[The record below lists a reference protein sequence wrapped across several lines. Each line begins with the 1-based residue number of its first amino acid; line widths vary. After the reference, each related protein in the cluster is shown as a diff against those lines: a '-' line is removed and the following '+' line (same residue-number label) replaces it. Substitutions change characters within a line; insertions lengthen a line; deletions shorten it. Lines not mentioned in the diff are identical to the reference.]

1 MFRSITVARR
11 SWANRAESQTVLAVL
26 IVIGWLG
33 LGWWKNPP
41 PDYLW
46 TYDEPVYLSI
56 AYDIL
61 HFGRFTDGPA
71 WSTPSVDPA
80 RPPGMVRT
88 PLYPLFLAATAA
100 LDPAFNKTLSCH
112 VEHAASLA
120 CPQRAPLP
128 RILQFL
134 MMAAFYLMLWRI
146 ATRASGSRRIGWLSL
161 GLALIVAPILIGSV
175 NMLMTEA
182 VTLFF
187 TTAGTL
193 AAVGTVKA
201 RRGFGWALVS
211 GAMLGLAGMTRPPF
225 VYLFPAVIAGTM
237 LLIVGRPQ
245 WRRGLTLLVAFLFAG
260 AIVISPWIV
269 RNVIVLGQLDLTSG
283 YAWMALTQRVAYDQ
297 MNWHQYALFYLCS
310 LPDGN
315 GMGSLLVSPHACGLF
330 QYDSNY
336 ETFYKI
342 GSTTLVQSTLI
353 AAGGPKYQVSYL
365 LYHYVLSHPIWHG
378 LVSTPMAMR
387 GLWIDHYWSLVM
399 AVLCIPLTWRS
410 LRILDAAMLAVT
422 LPGWLMLAFYAA
434 TSANQWRF
442 NLMIIVPFS
451 LAGGIALDR
460 FLLRNGSYRK
470 MISRSLIPMH
480 SVRDS

>member
-1 MFRSITVARR
+1 MFRSIAVSHR
-11 SWANRAESQTVLAVL
+11 SWANHPGSQTVLAAL

-33 LGWWKNPP
+33 LCWWKHPP
-41 PDYLW
+41 PGHLW
-46 TYDEPVYLSI
+46 NYDEPVYLSI

-61 HFGRFTDGPA
+61 HFGRFTDGSA
-71 WSTPSVDPA
+71 WGTPSVDPA

-100 LDPAFNKTLSCH
+100 LDPVFNKTLSCH

-134 MMAAFYLMLWRI
+134 MIAAFYLMLWCI
-146 ATRASGSRRIGWLSL
+146 ATRASESRRIGWLSL
-161 GLALIVAPILIGSV
+161 GLALIVAPFLIRSV
-175 NMLMTEA
+175 NLLMTEA
-182 VTLFF
+182 LTLFF
-187 TTAGTL
+187 TTAATL
-193 AAVGTVKA
+193 AAVATVKA

-225 VYLFPAVIAGTM
+225 VYLFPAVIAGAIP
-237 LLIVGRPQ
+237 LIVGRPQ
-245 WRRGLTLLVAFLFAG
+245 WRRGLTLLAAFLFAG

-269 RNVIVLGQLDLTSG
+269 RNVIVLGQLALTYG
-283 YAWMALTQRVAYDQ
+283 YAWMTLTQRIAYDQ

-315 GMGSLLVSPHACGLF
+315 GMGSLLVSPHACELF
-330 QYDSNY
+330 QYDPRH
-336 ETFYKI
+336 ETLYRM

-353 AAGGPKYQVSYL
+353 AAGGPETQVSYL
-365 LYHYVLSHPIWHG
+365 LYHYVLSHPIWHA
-378 LVSTPMAMR
+378 LVSIPMAMR

-410 LRILDAAMLAVT
+410 LRNLDATMLVVT
-422 LPGWLMLAFYAA
+422 LPGWFMLAFYAA
-434 TSANQWRF
+434 ISANEVRF
-442 NLMIIVPFS
+442 NLMLIVPFS

-460 FLLRNGSYRK
+460 LLLRNG
-470 MISRSLIPMH
+470 
-480 SVRDS
+480 